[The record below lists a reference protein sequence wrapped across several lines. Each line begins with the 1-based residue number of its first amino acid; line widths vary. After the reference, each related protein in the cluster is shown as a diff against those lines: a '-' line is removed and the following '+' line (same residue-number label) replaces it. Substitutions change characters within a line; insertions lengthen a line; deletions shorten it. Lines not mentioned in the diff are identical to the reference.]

1 MAYRGDGVDVRRT
14 RRLDVVD
21 DPVNQHLAHVVLAH
35 RIMDAQVPQRR
46 VQAHRINNQIKFTQ
60 GLPLAIEELG
70 AART

>member
-1 MAYRGDGVDVRRT
+1 M
-14 RRLDVVD
+14 
-21 DPVNQHLAHVVLAH
+21 NQHLAHVVLAH